1 MINSGHADVLDRL
14 TALELK
20 VSLIDAHIS
29 NHSRHEENAWAANT
43 SMHERLMDKL
53 NRSLIWQ
60 SRVKIIIG
68 TVATIIGAI
77 ALLVYQYAPWIWD
90 ALPKHGHTH

>member
-1 MINSGHADVLDRL
+1 MLARL

-20 VSLIDAHIS
+20 MVIMDERVSS
-29 NHSRHEENAWAANT
+29 HSIREQKSWDTNT
-43 SMHERLMDKL
+43 AMHEQLMDKL

-68 TVATIIGAI
+68 TIATIIGAI